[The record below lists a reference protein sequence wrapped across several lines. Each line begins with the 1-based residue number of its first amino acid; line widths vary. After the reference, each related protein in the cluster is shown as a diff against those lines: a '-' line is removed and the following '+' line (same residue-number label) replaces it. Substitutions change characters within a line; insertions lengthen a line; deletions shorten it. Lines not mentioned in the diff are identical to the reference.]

1 MKKSTVKISMS
12 LTVSLTEEKNITVQ
26 AAQVVTLNGDV
37 QISRIADLP
46 AERKV
51 FAFVEGLGR
60 IELESLSGDNYD
72 NPNEWTN
79 ADVVSAVQ
87 AWITANS

>member
-1 MKKSTVKISMS
+1 MS
-12 LTVSLTEEKNITVQ
+12 LTVSLTEEKNVTVQ

-46 AERKV
+46 TERKV